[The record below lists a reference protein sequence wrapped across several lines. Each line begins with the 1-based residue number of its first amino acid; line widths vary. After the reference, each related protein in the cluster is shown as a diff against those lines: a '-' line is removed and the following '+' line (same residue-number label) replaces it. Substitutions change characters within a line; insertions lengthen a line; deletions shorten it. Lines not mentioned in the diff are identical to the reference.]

1 MKILTCHLDPSRH
14 HLTLGLVWGLFFLT
28 LICGAGPGWAKPE
41 PLPAAV
47 NKPERVQETGQVFR
61 LTSVRLGTLPDF
73 SRLIFSFNQGV
84 KSYSVQR
91 GDVDELWLDF
101 GPGRGR
107 RQGRIDLKDKVVL
120 GVAVLEKSGRIM
132 VRIKVKPYRFS
143 FRHFTTPDRTAAI
156 VDLRPG
162 SPITDGGPQGEVT
175 GPRGLTLTE
184 PGPKDI
190 LETIKAKLSSQP
202 KPESDEALLAAA
214 ADDMASKKYK
224 SAVNRLENLQAK
236 YPASPLRDPALFL
249 LGDAYFF
256 LDPDKF
262 SAYFLKATGA
272 YQQAI
277 AALPDSELA
286 PRAKLMMGLSYM
298 KMDYLN
304 EAVGYFKMVSQD
316 DPQTR
321 SALMAHVYLAE
332 IYFKMKK
339 IQPAE
344 AVFDY
349 VRELDTKGPFYLEA
363 YFRFG
368 QVYYESGLFS
378 KANEIFK
385 EILKKDNRFYLAHP
399 EILYRIGEGY
409 FHLGRAGLARTYL
422 YHALNMAPSQ
432 ETRDLVMARIGD
444 TYKEEKRHRD
454 AIKIYVLTR
463 KLYPKSVG
471 ALISQLRLADY
482 GALRSM
488 ALKGSLFNELEDGTE
503 AATIKMYKKIV
514 ESKQDSPLIQV
525 AMFKMGMVY
534 YKQENYAQAIDLFTK
549 ILAKYPQGGMIGDV
563 GHILGKTILNEIKI
577 LYLEGQ
583 YLNLLSFYSAHQNQV
598 DEAAWPEI
606 RHYLALSNLA
616 LDLPGQAV
624 ELFRANK
631 GLTQHEDERLLGLG
645 QAYLKL
651 GRHAEAAQTLDQFRK
666 KFPGHKAAV
675 QTLVDQAR
683 AEHAQGRNELAL
695 THLKM
700 AQSARPAL
708 ANDLKF
714 MIFLGRLYLEKGDF
728 ENGILA
734 LEKALPS
741 LRSQDEN
748 QEETFL
754 TYSRL
759 GQAYARLRKKDQAVK
774 ALDKA
779 LKIRPKEP
787 FPEAVYL
794 IARTFKDLGFPQK
807 AEAALDILETSPN
820 QFWRNVAQQ
829 DKETIKTKQKLS
841 RLLKPRPAG
850 RP

>member
-1 MKILTCHLDPSRH
+1 MKMLTYRLDPSRH
-14 HLTLGLVWGLFFLT
+14 RLTPALVLGLVFLT
-28 LICGAGPGWAKPE
+28 LLCGIRPGWAKPE
-41 PLPAAV
+41 PSSPAV
-47 NKPERVQETGQVFR
+47 NKPERTDKTDQVFQ
-61 LTSVRLGTLPDF
+61 LSGVRLGTLPDF

-91 GDVDELWLDF
+91 GDVDELWLDL

-132 VRIKVKPYRFS
+132 VRVKVKPYRFS
-143 FRHFTTPDRTAAI
+143 FRHFTTPDRTAVV

-162 SPITDGGPQGEVT
+162 SPITAGRPQGEVT
-175 GPRGLTLTE
+175 GPRGLTLTK

-190 LETIKAKLSSQP
+190 LQTIKAALSPQP
-202 KPESDEALLAAA
+202 KPETDEALLADVV
-214 ADDMASKKYK
+214 DDMAVEKYK
-224 SAVNRLENLQAK
+224 FAVKKLETFQAK
-236 YPASPLRDPALFL
+236 YPASPLRDLSFFL

-256 LDPDKF
+256 LDPDNF

-277 AALPDSELA
+277 AALPGSELA

-298 KMDYLN
+298 KMDYFS
-304 EAVGYFKMVSQD
+304 EAVGYFKMVSRD

-321 SALMAHVYLAE
+321 FALMAQAYLAE
-332 IYFKMKK
+332 IYFKLKK
-339 IQPAE
+339 LELAK
-344 AVFDY
+344 AAFDY
-349 VRELDTKGPFYLEA
+349 VRDLDTKGPFYLEA

-368 QVYYESGLFS
+368 QAYYESGLFS
-378 KANEIFK
+378 KANEVFK
-385 EILKKDNRFYLAHP
+385 EILKEDNRFYLAHP

-409 FHLGRAGLARTYL
+409 FYLGRADLSRAYL

-432 ETRDLVMARIGD
+432 ETQDLVMARIGD
-444 TYKEEKRHRD
+444 TYKEEGRHRD

-488 ALKGSLFNELEDGTE
+488 ALKGSLFKELEDGTE

-534 YKQENYAQAIDLFTK
+534 YKQENYSQAIDLFTK
-549 ILAKYPQGGMIGDV
+549 ILGKYPQGGMIQDV
-563 GHILGKTILNEIKI
+563 GHILSKAILNEIKI
-577 LYLEGQ
+577 LYLERQ
-583 YLNLLSFYSAHQNQV
+583 YLNLLSFYSAHQSQV
-598 DEAAWPEI
+598 DEPTWPEI
-606 RHYLALSNLA
+606 RHYLAMSNLA
-616 LDLPGQAV
+616 LDLPGQAA

-631 GLTQHEDERLLGLG
+631 DLTEHEDERLLGLG

-651 GRHAEAAQTLDQFRK
+651 GRYAEAVQTLDQFRE
-666 KFPGHKAAV
+666 KFPDHEAV
-675 QTLVDQAR
+675 AQTLVDQAR
-683 AEHAQGRNELAL
+683 AEYAQGRNELAL
-695 THLKM
+695 AHLKM
-700 AQSARPAL
+700 AEAARPDL
-708 ANDLKF
+708 AKDLKF
-714 MIFLGRLYLEKGDF
+714 LGFLGRLYLEKGDF
-728 ENGILA
+728 ENGISI
-734 LEKALPS
+734 LEESLPP
-741 LRSQDEN
+741 LEDQTGD

-759 GQAYARLRKKDQAVK
+759 GQAYARLRRKNKAVK

-779 LKIRPKEP
+779 LEIRPKEP

-807 AEAALDILETSPN
+807 AEAALDILEAAPN

-829 DKETIKTKQKLS
+829 DKKTLKTEKKLS

-850 RP
+850 QP